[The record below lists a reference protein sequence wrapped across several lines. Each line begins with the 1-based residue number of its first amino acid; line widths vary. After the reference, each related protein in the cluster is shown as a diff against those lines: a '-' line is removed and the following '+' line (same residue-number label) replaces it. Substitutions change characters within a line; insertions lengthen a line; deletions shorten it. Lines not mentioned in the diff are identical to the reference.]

1 MTPSSSLELGM
12 GSNERLDSIF
22 EAIQDLQSGKMIIVV
37 DDDDRENEG
46 DLVCSA
52 QFTTPDIVNF
62 MATHARGLLCL
73 SMEEK
78 RLQELNLNPMVL
90 ENSDPHGTAFMV
102 SVDAGTSSGVTTGIS
117 AHDRARTIQACI
129 NPNTHPS
136 DLRKPGHVFP
146 LKAKQGG
153 VLVRAGHTE
162 ASVDLMRLAGLNPAA
177 VICEIQNEDGS
188 MARLPQLFKYAKQH
202 GLRVISIAALINYR
216 LQTERLI
223 QCEAISALP
232 TKFGYFKAY
241 AYRNL
246 IDNSE
251 HVALVKGD
259 KTKFSESDVIVRVHS
274 ECLTGDAFGSLR
286 CDCRSQLHTALEII
300 NAEGSGVLLY
310 LRQEG
315 RGIGLINKLK
325 AYSLQD
331 NGLDTVEAN
340 EELGFGSDLRNYGI
354 GAQILIDLG
363 INTLRLLTNNPRKI
377 SGLKGFGLNVV
388 DRIPLLSE
396 VNPHNASYLV
406 TKANKLG
413 HLLLN
418 TEYVENILSSKFR
431 AADVA

>member
-1 MTPSSSLELGM
+1 M
-12 GSNERLDSIF
+12 SNNRNLDSIF
-22 EAIQDLQSGKMIIVV
+22 EAIQDLQSGKMVIVV

-46 DLVCSA
+46 DLICAA
-52 QFTTPDIVNF
+52 QFATPNIVNF
-62 MATHARGLLCL
+62 MATYARGLLCL
-73 SMEEK
+73 SMDEK

-117 AHDRARTIQACI
+117 AYDRARTIQACI
-129 NPNTHPS
+129 NPGTRSS

-146 LKAKQGG
+146 LKAQRGG

-162 ASVDLMRLAGLNPAA
+162 ASVDLMKLAGLYPAA
-177 VICEIQNEDGS
+177 VICEIQNHDGS
-188 MARLPQLFKYAKQH
+188 MARLPQLLKYAVQH
-202 GLRVISIAALINYR
+202 KLKVISIADLIDYR
-216 LQTERLI
+216 LQTEQLVK
-223 QCEAISALP
+223 CESTSNLP
-232 TKFGYFKAY
+232 TQFGCFKAY
-241 AYRNL
+241 AYRNI

-251 HVALVKGD
+251 HIALVKGD
-259 KTKFSESDVIVRVHS
+259 QSKFPESEVMVRVHS

-286 CDCRSQLHTALEII
+286 CDCRSQLHAALEMI
-300 NAEGSGVLLY
+300 NAEGSGVVLY

-331 NGLDTVEAN
+331 TGLDTVEAN
-340 EELGFGSDLRNYGI
+340 EKLGFRSDLRNYGI
-354 GAQILIDLG
+354 GAQILSDLG
-363 INTLRLLTNNPRKI
+363 ISRLKLLTNNPRKI
-377 SGLKGFGLNVV
+377 SGLNGFGLNVV
-388 DRIPLLSE
+388 DRIPLISE

-418 TEYVENILSSKFR
+418 TDYGETVLSNKFG
-431 AADVA
+431 ANVA